1 MATPEVRTD
10 QIAKVRPT
18 VRIRLMAGAGFSRLV
33 DYAPRWWFLPLLGV
47 AMLLALGAMLLGA
60 RYELYAIAI
69 GGVALFGAV
78 FMVLVFA
85 VVLYICLLAKALA
98 EGLRSKNAP

>member
-10 QIAKVRPT
+10 QITKVRPI
-18 VRIRLMAGAGFSRLV
+18 VRIRLTAGAGFSQLV
-33 DYAPRWWFLPLLGV
+33 DYAPRWWFLPMLGV
-47 AMLLALGAMLLGA
+47 AMLLSLVAMLLGA

-78 FMVLVFA
+78 FLMLVFA
-85 VVLYICLLAKALA
+85 AGLYIWLLARELA
-98 EGLRSKNAP
+98 GWLRSKNVP